1 MVSDRIREKE
11 EEAGDEF
18 IEQIKKAKEEM
29 REDGLLDDSS

>member
-11 EEAGDEF
+11 DNADDEF
-18 IEQIKKAKEEM
+18 IQKIKKTKEKM